1 MKEEKERIRKSK
13 QDKFERLKRNAEK
26 EEEIKLKRIEEEAKV
41 KARSVKMET
50 EMKIIKFK
58 EDLLI
63 EQENE
68 LLVVDEYVNKEL
80 ENTYIKRKKE
90 ALNEKL
96 RNNIESINN
105 QKKTISLREESENE
119 EPKENEE
126 KKKTK

>member
-1 MKEEKERIRKSK
+1 
-13 QDKFERLKRNAEK
+13 
-26 EEEIKLKRIEEEAKV
+26 
-41 KARSVKMET
+41 
-50 EMKIIKFK
+50 MKIIKFK

-126 KKKTK
+126 KKKQNKNNKNFASSKIIPKA

>member
-1 MKEEKERIRKSK
+1 VKEEKERIRKSK

-58 EDLLI
+58 EDLLL

-68 LLVVDEYVNKEL
+68 FQIVDEYVNREL
-80 ENTYIKRKKE
+80 ENIYIKRKKE
-90 ALNEKL
+90 ALDEKL
-96 RNNIESINN
+96 RNNIKSLNN
-105 QKKTISLREESENE
+105 QKKSISLGEESDNE
-119 EPKENEE
+119 EPKEN
-126 KKKTK
+126 KKNKTK